1 MLLDLSVELLEE
13 IGSKLP
19 HGDHANLRAV
29 CKVLDGAMQRLFF
42 SVLVLTLGEHPKRD
56 DSVPMLL
63 DMLQALG
70 TGKTGWSV
78 HARTLR
84 IQRGRRAGHQGAV
97 ALPVSEYEMKD
108 LLASALRSVPKIR
121 TVVWE
126 VGEHAEQDPSQWE
139 KCSGTICTFLNT
151 LTSLDELQLDIQGTV
166 DVSSLKV
173 RGLRK
178 FTLKNPRWESNF
190 HFSWMTPP
198 PKPTMYADIS
208 QLVAQNK
215 LTALHLEGTD
225 AWSGVWRT
233 LRMPSDSGS
242 QLKLT
247 EIITNVVTPD
257 LFDYLRSYSGI
268 EKLKLLYPDGGS
280 RDESDRLADT
290 FFETILPHHATS
302 LVELSCPASYESRF
316 SFGTHNVDVIL
327 LLHNLKSLEMSIN
340 ASAVREVDTPDVWIE
355 VDGKEFPV
363 DSIGISVEAEQ
374 ADIDPVVTLLLE
386 TAATLPA
393 LCNLA
398 INSAETESNRG
409 AWCGNG
415 RIHHTGAVD
424 AAIEKA
430 MQVFRSTVPCS
441 AIVRAG
447 NYTYVLEPLS
457 GPDPATE
464 CHSDADPEMLGY
476 QQRGWFSRL

>member
-1 MLLDLSVELLEE
+1 MLLDLSAELLEE

-19 HGDHANLRAV
+19 QGDHANLRAV
-29 CKVLDGAMQRLFF
+29 CKVLDPAMQRLFF

-56 DSVPMLL
+56 DSIPMLL

-70 TGKTGWSV
+70 TGKTGRSI

-84 IQRGRRAGHQGAV
+84 IQRGKRRYQEVA
-97 ALPVSEYEMKD
+97 ALPESEYEMKD
-108 LLASALRSVPKIR
+108 LLASALGSIPKIR

-126 VGEHAEQDPSQWE
+126 VSEHAEQDPSEWE
-139 KCSGTICTFLNT
+139 KCTGTICKFLST
-151 LTSLDELQLDIQGTV
+151 STSLDELQLDIQGTV

-178 FTLKNPRWESNF
+178 FTLKSPRWENNF
-190 HFSWMTPP
+190 HFSWKTPP
-198 PKPTMYADIS
+198 PKPIMYADIS

-215 LTALHLEGTD
+215 LTSLHLEGTD
-225 AWSGVWRT
+225 AWSEVWRT
-233 LRMPSDSGS
+233 LQMLSDSGS
-242 QLKLT
+242 QIKLT

-290 FFETILPHHATS
+290 FFETILPHHVTS

-340 ASAVREVDTPDVWIE
+340 AGAVREVDTPNVWIE
-355 VDGKEFPV
+355 GKEFPV
-363 DSIGISVEAEQ
+363 HSIGVSVEAEQ

-393 LCNLA
+393 LCSLT

-430 MQVFRSTVPCS
+430 MQAFRSTVPCS

-457 GPDPATE
+457 GPDAAKE
-464 CHSDADPEMLGY
+464 CHSDADLEMLGY
-476 QQRGWFSRL
+476 QQRGWFSRF